1 MKFSMRRR
9 RAPHNSRAKAMAPS
23 SETSSTAS
31 SNEFDSAS
39 LHHSSVAEEEVST
52 SSLGTHDLLPVG
64 QKMQASLLRGTW
76 NIDAEDQTWIDF
88 DAKDVIQRD
97 IDAIALSRE
106 FPDAT
111 LEECIRFRS
120 RRSIEQARV
129 KLKGY
134 LEWRTFYLLDQIP
147 PYQSQL
153 FSNDEQVWN
162 FAVNHALKFFPAFKL
177 ETDLPRF
184 LRVVGHDANI
194 QYTQIMEC
202 HDCTR
207 SKSGKR
213 VVLILSGLI
222 DSRIAPLELYA
233 LAFAMYF
240 DLILDRQSL
249 DDIVFAADVRKGKGW
264 RNASPATMIPF
275 LKHLVKQMDQ
285 FPERLDTC
293 YVYPVPSLAK
303 GLWTMIKG
311 FLKENVVDKV
321 DIHWGNALKHATCP
335 PRTLERFFDEKTIED
350 LERNRRSEFC

>member
-1 MKFSMRRR
+1 MVTRLIMSTHVSSLLTIKCPHPHLITHYTSHYTSLHICLPKLQNKLKAYSRPAPKTKKMKFSMRRR

-147 PYQSQL
+147 PY
-153 FSNDEQVWN
+153 
-162 FAVNHALKFFPAFKL
+162 
-177 ETDLPRF
+177 
-184 LRVVGHDANI
+184 
-194 QYTQIMEC
+194 
-202 HDCTR
+202 
-207 SKSGKR
+207 
-213 VVLILSGLI
+213 
-222 DSRIAPLELYA
+222 
-233 LAFAMYF
+233 
-240 DLILDRQSL
+240 
-249 DDIVFAADVRKGKGW
+249 
-264 RNASPATMIPF
+264 
-275 LKHLVKQMDQ
+275 
-285 FPERLDTC
+285 
-293 YVYPVPSLAK
+293 
-303 GLWTMIKG
+303 
-311 FLKENVVDKV
+311 
-321 DIHWGNALKHATCP
+321 
-335 PRTLERFFDEKTIED
+335 
-350 LERNRRSEFC
+350 